1 MSIENKPRMAD
12 YEYELN
18 STPQKEV
25 TMNLLTNPH
34 GISNDKKYML
44 KIPVQKRSR
53 ETVASIVESCARLL
67 LQEPYHAITTDKIAE
82 MAGVSIG
89 SLYQFF
95 ANKEAIVAAVIDDL
109 LQKDLNFIETKMSQ
123 LPTADINAKIHALID
138 IGFACFQDNRPLRA
152 ALQGVQG
159 MLDYWDT
166 RSVFFELYKKA
177 ILTHMPTIPN
187 RDRDLMAL
195 FVVSCF
201 NNILQ
206 LSLSEA
212 NTPEKEETIKKELF
226 TLFSRY
232 LQP

>member
-1 MSIENKPRMAD
+1 MGAAENVQ
-12 YEYELN
+12 LN
-18 STPQKEV
+18 PE
-25 TMNLLTNPH
+25 
-34 GISNDKKYML
+34 KKYML
-44 KIPVQKRSR
+44 KIPVQKRSK

-67 LQEPYHAITTDKIAE
+67 VLEPYHAITTDKIAE

-109 LQKDLNFIETKMSQ
+109 LQKDLAYIEEQ
-123 LPTADINAKIHALID
+123 LGKLQTPDMQSKIQAFID
-138 IGFACFQDNRPLRA
+138 IGFSRFHDNRPLRT

-159 MLDYWDT
+159 MLDYWET
-166 RSVFFELYKKA
+166 RRVFFEHYQKA
-177 ILTHMPTIPN
+177 ILVHMPQLHG
-187 RDRDLMAL
+187 RDREMVAL
-195 FVVSCF
+195 FIVSCF

-206 LSLSEA
+206 LSLLGPQS
-212 NTPEKEETIKKELF
+212 PEREQAVKKEVY